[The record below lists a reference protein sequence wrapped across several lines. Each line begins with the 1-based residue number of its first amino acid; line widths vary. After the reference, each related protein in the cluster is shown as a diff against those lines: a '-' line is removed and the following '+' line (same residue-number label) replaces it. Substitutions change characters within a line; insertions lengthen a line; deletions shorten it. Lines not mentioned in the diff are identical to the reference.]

1 MSQNE
6 SWEKE
11 FDRSFPGLKSVGH
24 KMIHKDNHN
33 AHDGSSCSSEC
44 KYVGQSIKSFI
55 KRLISTREKEIAEE
69 VKGKEKEIADELF
82 GWDCF
87 PGSDKQAKKVVEII
101 LSIFN
106 HK

>member
-1 MSQNE
+1 MTSHIQHKA
-6 SWEKE
+6 WEEE
-11 FDRSFPGLKSVGH
+11 FDKSFPGLKSVGH

-69 VKGKEKEIADELF
+69 VKELPWLHNDSGVKELEENVDYVEV
-82 GWDCF
+82 
-87 PGSDKQAKKVVEII
+87 DKVLKI
-101 LSIFN
+101 LK
-106 HK
+106 H